1 MRPCC
6 SKLGDFTWLDF
17 NVCIWRFNLCIS
29 LMLVRVKHTGQPWS
43 SLWRELQGDHSRWAE
58 RMLAK
63 WWTYT
68 NAELADLGE
77 EIRCCFGVGLLQ
89 VSKSVPN
96 LLCACQYGG
105 ALRTGFVRRTKQD
118 NAWQCYSRCS
128 AAGAARTGIN
138 WTAFFVSICQTNQHV
153 SPEKTDWFLQLFLLS
168 NPKDEQHYLCGILAS
183 LKNVLVS
190 PVSCQSAFL
199 NVV

>member
-63 WWTYT
+63 WWKYT

-105 ALRTGFVRRTKQD
+105 ALRTGFVRWRTKQD
-118 NAWQCYSRCS
+118 NACQCYSRCS
-128 AAGAARTGIN
+128 AAGAARTAI
-138 WTAFFVSICQTNQHV
+138 ALHV
-153 SPEKTDWFLQLFLLS
+153 SLVFAKQINMFRQRRLTGSYSFFCCQ
-168 NPKDEQHYLCGILAS
+168 ILKMNNIICAG
-183 LKNVLVS
+183 
-190 PVSCQSAFL
+190 F
-199 NVV
+199 